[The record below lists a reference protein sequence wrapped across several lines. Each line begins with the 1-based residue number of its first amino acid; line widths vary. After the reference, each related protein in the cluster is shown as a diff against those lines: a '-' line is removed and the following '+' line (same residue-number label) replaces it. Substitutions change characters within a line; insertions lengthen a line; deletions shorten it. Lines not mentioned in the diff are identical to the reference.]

1 MFDNL
6 KTFFDKKTDLTEISF
21 DSEKIAV
28 VALLISTA
36 KYDGNFDESERLE
49 IHNLIKDYFSLSS
62 ESTDDLFKAAEKIE
76 NEANDLQQF
85 TRSLNKLLNEEE
97 KLKIVELIWKIVMA
111 DGIIDN
117 YEENLVRRLSG
128 LLYLQDK
135 DIGNIKNKLT
145 NDIHS

>member
-49 IHNLIKDYFSLSS
+49 IHNLIKNYFLLSS

>member
-49 IHNLIKDYFSLSS
+49 IHNLIKNYFSLSS
-62 ESTDDLFKAAEKIE
+62 ENTCDLFKAAEKIE

>member
-1 MFDNL
+1 MFDKL
-6 KTFFDKKTDLTEISF
+6 KTFFDKKTDISEINF

-49 IHNLIKDYFSLSS
+49 IQKLIKSYFSLSN
-62 ESTDDLFKAAEKIE
+62 ENTDGLFKAAEEIE
-76 NEANDLQQF
+76 NKANDLQQF
-85 TRSLNKLLNEEE
+85 TRSLNKVLNEEE
-97 KLKIVELIWKIVMA
+97 KLKIIELIWKIIMA

-135 DIGNIKNKLT
+135 DIGNIKNRLT

>member
-1 MFDNL
+1 MFDKL
-6 KTFFDKKTDLTEISF
+6 KTFFDKKTEITEFNFES
-21 DSEKIAV
+21 DKIAV

-36 KYDGNFDESERLE
+36 KYDGNFDDSEKLE
-49 IHNLIKDYFSLSS
+49 IQKLIESYFSLSS
-62 ESTDDLFKAAEKIE
+62 QKTDDLFKAAEKLQ
-76 NEANDLQQF
+76 NEANDLHQF
-85 TRSLNKLLNEEE
+85 TRSLNEVLNEQE
-97 KLKIVELIWKIVMA
+97 KLTIMELIWKIVMA
-111 DGIIDN
+111 DGVIDN

>member
-1 MFDNL
+1 MFDKL
-6 KTFFDKKTDLTEISF
+6 KTFFDKKTDISEINF

-49 IHNLIKDYFSLSS
+49 IQKLIKSYFSLSN
-62 ESTDDLFKAAEKIE
+62 ENTDDLFKAAEEIE
-76 NEANDLQQF
+76 NKANDLQQF
-85 TRSLNKLLNEEE
+85 TRSLNKVLNEEE
-97 KLKIVELIWKIVMA
+97 KLKIIELIWKIIMA

>member
-1 MFDNL
+1 MFDKL
-6 KTFFDKKTDLTEISF
+6 KTFFDKKTEISEFSF
-21 DSEKIAV
+21 DSDKIAI

-36 KYDGNFDESERLE
+36 KYDGNFDDSEKIEIQKLIES
-49 IHNLIKDYFSLSS
+49 YFSLSS
-62 ESTDDLFKAAEKIE
+62 QNTDDLFKAAEKIE
-76 NEANDLQQF
+76 SEANDLQQF
-85 TRSLNKLLNEEE
+85 TRSLNEVLNEEE
-97 KLKIVELIWKIVMA
+97 KLTIMELIWKIVMA

-145 NDIHS
+145 NDVHS

>member
-1 MFDNL
+1 MFDKL
-6 KTFFDKKTDLTEISF
+6 KTFFDKKTEISEFSF
-21 DSEKIAV
+21 DSDKIAI

-36 KYDGNFDESERLE
+36 KYDGNFDDSEKIEIQKLIES
-49 IHNLIKDYFSLSS
+49 YFSLSS
-62 ESTDDLFKAAEKIE
+62 QNTGDLFKAAERIE
-76 NEANDLQQF
+76 SEANDLQQF
-85 TRSLNKLLNEEE
+85 TRSLNEVLNEEE
-97 KLKIVELIWKIVMA
+97 KLTIMELIWKIVMA

-135 DIGNIKNKLT
+135 DIGNIKNKLI

>member
-1 MFDNL
+1 MFDKL
-6 KTFFDKKTDLTEISF
+6 KTFFDKKTEISEFSF
-21 DSEKIAV
+21 DSDKIAI

-36 KYDGNFDESERLE
+36 KYDGNFDDSEKIGIQKLIES
-49 IHNLIKDYFSLSS
+49 YFSLSS
-62 ESTDDLFKAAEKIE
+62 QNTDDLFKAAEKIE
-76 NEANDLQQF
+76 SEANDLQQF
-85 TRSLNKLLNEEE
+85 TRSLNEVLNEEE
-97 KLKIVELIWKIVMA
+97 KLTIMELIWKIVMA

-145 NDIHS
+145 NDVHS

>member
-21 DSEKIAV
+21 DSEKTAV

-36 KYDGNFDESERLE
+36 KYDGNFDESERIE
-49 IHNLIKDYFSLSS
+49 IQNLIKNYFSLSS
-62 ESTDDLFKAAEKIE
+62 ENTDDLFKAAEKIE

>member
-49 IHNLIKDYFSLSS
+49 IHNLIKNYFSLSS
-62 ESTDDLFKAAEKIE
+62 ESTDDLFKAAERIE

>member
-1 MFDNL
+1 MFDKL
-6 KTFFDKKTDLTEISF
+6 KTFFDKKTDITEINF

-49 IHNLIKDYFSLSS
+49 IQKLIKSYFSLSN
-62 ESTDDLFKAAEKIE
+62 ENTDDLFKAAEEIE
-76 NEANDLQQF
+76 NKANDLQQF
-85 TRSLNKLLNEEE
+85 TRSLNKVLNEEE
-97 KLKIVELIWKIVMA
+97 KLKIIELIWKIIMA

>member
-1 MFDNL
+1 MFDKL
-6 KTFFDKKTDLTEISF
+6 TTFFDKKTEITEFSF
-21 DSEKIAV
+21 NSDKIAV

-36 KYDGNFDESERLE
+36 KYDGNFDDSEKLE
-49 IHNLIKDYFSLSS
+49 IQKLIESYFSLSS
-62 ESTDDLFKAAEKIE
+62 QNTDDLFKAAEKIE
-76 NEANDLQQF
+76 SEANDLQQF
-85 TRSLNKLLNEEE
+85 TRSLNEVLNEEE
-97 KLKIVELIWKIVMA
+97 KLTIMELIWKIVMA

-145 NDIHS
+145 NDVHS

>member
-1 MFDNL
+1 MFDKL
-6 KTFFDKKTDLTEISF
+6 KTFFDKKTEISEFSF
-21 DSEKIAV
+21 DSDKIAI

-36 KYDGNFDESERLE
+36 KYDGNFDDSEKIEIQKLIES
-49 IHNLIKDYFSLSS
+49 YFSLSS
-62 ESTDDLFKAAEKIE
+62 QNTDDLFKAAEKIE
-76 NEANDLQQF
+76 SEANDLQQF
-85 TRSLNKLLNEEE
+85 TRSLNEVLNEEE
-97 KLKIVELIWKIVMA
+97 KLTIMELIWKIVMA

>member
-1 MFDNL
+1 MFDKL
-6 KTFFDKKTDLTEISF
+6 KTFFDKKTEISEFSF
-21 DSEKIAV
+21 DSDKIAI

-36 KYDGNFDESERLE
+36 KYDGNFDDSEKIEIQKLIES
-49 IHNLIKDYFSLSS
+49 YFSLSS
-62 ESTDDLFKAAEKIE
+62 QNTDDLFKAAEKIE
-76 NEANDLQQF
+76 SEANDLHQF
-85 TRSLNKLLNEEE
+85 TRSLNEVLNEEE
-97 KLKIVELIWKIVMA
+97 KLKIMELIWKIVMA

-135 DIGNIKNKLT
+135 DIVNIKNKLT

>member
-1 MFDNL
+1 MFDKL
-6 KTFFDKKTDLTEISF
+6 KTFFDKKTDISEINF

-49 IHNLIKDYFSLSS
+49 IQKLIKSYFSLSN
-62 ESTDDLFKAAEKIE
+62 ENTDDLFKAAEEIE
-76 NEANDLQQF
+76 NKANDLQQF
-85 TRSLNKLLNEEE
+85 TRSLNKVLNEEE
-97 KLKIVELIWKIVMA
+97 KLKIIELIWKIIMA

-135 DIGNIKNKLT
+135 DIGNIKNRLA

>member
-49 IHNLIKDYFSLSS
+49 IHNLIKNYFSLSS
-62 ESTDDLFKAAEKIE
+62 ESADDLFKAAEKIE

>member
-49 IHNLIKDYFSLSS
+49 IRNLIKNYFSLSS

>member
-49 IHNLIKDYFSLSS
+49 IRNLIKNYFSLSS
-62 ESTDDLFKAAEKIE
+62 ESTDDLFKAAERIE

>member
-1 MFDNL
+1 MFDKL
-6 KTFFDKKTDLTEISF
+6 KTFFDKKTEISEFSF
-21 DSEKIAV
+21 DSDKIAI

-36 KYDGNFDESERLE
+36 KYDGNFDDSEKIEIQKLIES
-49 IHNLIKDYFSLSS
+49 YFSLSS
-62 ESTDDLFKAAEKIE
+62 QNTDDLFKAAEKIE
-76 NEANDLQQF
+76 SEANDLHQF
-85 TRSLNKLLNEEE
+85 TRSLNEVLNEEE
-97 KLKIVELIWKIVMA
+97 KLKIMELIWKIVMA

>member
-1 MFDNL
+1 MFDKL
-6 KTFFDKKTDLTEISF
+6 KTFFDKKTEISEFSF
-21 DSEKIAV
+21 DSDKIAI

-36 KYDGNFDESERLE
+36 KYDGNFDDSEKIEIQKLIES
-49 IHNLIKDYFSLSS
+49 YFSLSS
-62 ESTDDLFKAAEKIE
+62 QNTDDLFKAAEKIE
-76 NEANDLQQF
+76 SEANDLHQF
-85 TRSLNKLLNEEE
+85 TRSLNEVLNEEE
-97 KLKIVELIWKIVMA
+97 KLTIMELIWKIVMA

-135 DIGNIKNKLT
+135 DIGNMKNKLT

>member
-49 IHNLIKDYFSLSS
+49 IHNLIKNYFSLSS

-97 KLKIVELIWKIVMA
+97 KLKIIELIWKIVMA

>member
-1 MFDNL
+1 MFDKL
-6 KTFFDKKTDLTEISF
+6 KTFFEKKTHISEISF

-36 KYDGNFDESERLE
+36 KYDGNFDDLEKLE
-49 IHNLIKDYFSLSS
+49 IQKLIKSYFSLSS
-62 ESTDDLFKAAEKIE
+62 ENTDELFKVAEEIE

-85 TRSLNKLLNEEE
+85 TRSLNRVLSEEE
-97 KLKIVELIWKIVMA
+97 KLKIIELIWKIVMA
-111 DGIIDN
+111 DGIIDS

-135 DIGNIKNKLT
+135 DIGNIKNELT

>member
-49 IHNLIKDYFSLSS
+49 IHNLIKNYFSLSS

-145 NDIHS
+145 NDIYS

>member
-36 KYDGNFDESERLE
+36 KYDGNFDESERIE
-49 IHNLIKDYFSLSS
+49 IHNLIKNYFSLSS
-62 ESTDDLFKAAEKIE
+62 ESTDDLFNAAEKIE

-85 TRSLNKLLNEEE
+85 TRSLNKLLNEDE
-97 KLKIVELIWKIVMA
+97 KLKIIELIWKIVMA

-117 YEENLVRRLSG
+117 YEENLVRLLSG

>member
-49 IHNLIKDYFSLSS
+49 IHNLIKNYFSLSS
-62 ESTDDLFKAAEKIE
+62 ENTDDLFKAAEKIE

-97 KLKIVELIWKIVMA
+97 KLKIIEMIWKIVMA

>member
-49 IHNLIKDYFSLSS
+49 IHNLIKNYFSLSS

-97 KLKIVELIWKIVMA
+97 KLKIIELIWKIVMA
-111 DGIIDN
+111 DGVIDN

-128 LLYLQDK
+128 LLYLRDK

>member
-1 MFDNL
+1 MFDKL
-6 KTFFDKKTDLTEISF
+6 KTFLDKKTDISEINF

-49 IHNLIKDYFSLSS
+49 IQKLIKSYFSLSN
-62 ESTDDLFKAAEKIE
+62 ENTDGLFKAAEEIE
-76 NEANDLQQF
+76 NKANDLQQF
-85 TRSLNKLLNEEE
+85 TRSLNKVLNEEE
-97 KLKIVELIWKIVMA
+97 KLKIIELIWKIIMA

>member
-1 MFDNL
+1 MFDKL
-6 KTFFDKKTDLTEISF
+6 KTFFDKKTDISEINF

-49 IHNLIKDYFSLSS
+49 IQKLIKSYFSLSN
-62 ESTDDLFKAAEKIE
+62 ENTDGLFKAAEEIQNK
-76 NEANDLQQF
+76 ANDLQQF
-85 TRSLNKLLNEEE
+85 TRSLNKVLNEEE
-97 KLKIVELIWKIVMA
+97 KLKIIELIWKIIMA
-111 DGIIDN
+111 DGIIDS

-128 LLYLQDK
+128 LLYLQNK

-145 NDIHS
+145 DDIHS

>member
-36 KYDGNFDESERLE
+36 KYDGNFDESERIE
-49 IHNLIKDYFSLSS
+49 IHNLIKNYFSLSS

-111 DGIIDN
+111 DGIIDD

>member
-49 IHNLIKDYFSLSS
+49 IHNLIKNYFSLSS